1 MTIFNWILTILSF
14 LELILL
20 MAFFIIFSRLKK
32 SEALMLKLKQCQKD
46 LMDKLAFNAQLEKE
60 LIRSFEERQ
69 RELSILDSK
78 LQIKIEEAKR
88 LLSQLEK
95 MTSSPK
101 LLKEIII
108 KGYKKGESIVSLS
121 NRTGLSI
128 EEIEWILEQE
138 KL

>member
-1 MTIFNWILTILSF
+1 
-14 LELILL
+14 
-20 MAFFIIFSRLKK
+20 
-32 SEALMLKLKQCQKD
+32 MLKLKQCQKD